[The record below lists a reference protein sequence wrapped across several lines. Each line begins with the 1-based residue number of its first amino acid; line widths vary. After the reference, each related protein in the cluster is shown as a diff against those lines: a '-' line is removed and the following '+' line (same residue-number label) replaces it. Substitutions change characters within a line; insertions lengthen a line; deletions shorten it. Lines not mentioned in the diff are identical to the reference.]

1 MQVTLTAIAGPHQGQ
16 SYTFDQH
23 DIFLVGRSGKAHFRL
38 PRKDMYFSRVHFMVE
53 VNPPRIALLDLGS
66 RNGTRVN
73 GQRVESANLRHGD
86 EIQAGH
92 TVLRVAIAT
101 TESSEALP
109 VAVQGEPADPSLPT
123 IATMVPEE
131 RVFKLPPNLCAACEG
146 PRLPEQKLLCATCDE
161 QAAEHFQP
169 VPGHVLVQELG
180 RGAMGVVYLGVR
192 ESDGLRVAVKTIQ
205 PAIASDQQQVQRF
218 LREAE
223 ILRQLHH
230 PNIVTFREMGEA
242 AGMLYFVM
250 DHIRGTDAKQLLKK
264 RGALEVRLAVRIM
277 CQVLEAVA
285 HAHERGFVHRDIK
298 PANIILAQEAGRK
311 TVKLADF
318 GLARV
323 YQASQLS
330 GVTMNGDVG
339 GTLPYLAPEQ
349 ITNYRDVR
357 PTADQYSA
365 AATLYNLLTNQ
376 YVYDFPARTVAGFML
391 IMEKEPVPILE
402 RCPDLPEPLAR
413 AIHRALA
420 REPKERYA
428 TVNAFR
434 KALISFGR

>member
-38 PRKDMYFSRVHFMVE
+38 PRKDMYFSRIHFMVE
-53 VNPPRIALLDLGS
+53 VNPPRVALLDMGS

-73 GQRVESANLRHGD
+73 GQRIESANLKHGD

-92 TVLRVAIAT
+92 TVLRVAVASPEADEPVVKVVRADAAEASLAT
-101 TESSEALP
+101 LAISE
-109 VAVQGEPADPSLPT
+109 
-123 IATMVPEE
+123 EE
-131 RVFKLPPNLCAACEG
+131 DRNFKLPPSLCAACEG
-146 PRLPEQKLLCATCDE
+146 PRADPVKLLCEACE
-161 QAAEHFQP
+161 QLAAENLQP
-169 VPGHVLVQELG
+169 VPGHTLVQELG
-180 RGAMGVVYLGVR
+180 RGAMGVVYLGIR
-192 ESDGLRVAVKTIQ
+192 DSDGLRVAVKTIQ
-205 PAIASDQQQVQRF
+205 PAIASDEQQVQRF

-230 PNIVTFREMGEA
+230 PNIVTFRAMGEA

-264 RGALEVRLAVRIM
+264 QGALEVRLGVRIM
-277 CQVLEAVA
+277 CQVLEALA
-285 HAHERGFVHRDIK
+285 HAHDRGFVHRDIK
-298 PANIILAQEAGRK
+298 PANIILSHEGGRK

-376 YVYDFPARTVAGFML
+376 YVYDFPTRTVAGFML
-391 IMEKEPVPILE
+391 IMEKEPVPVRQRRPEI
-402 RCPDLPEPLAR
+402 PDELAQV
-413 AIHRALA
+413 IHRALA

-428 TVNAFR
+428 TVKSFR
-434 KALISFGR
+434 KALIPFGK